1 MGEKFIQSIPFKDIT
16 TDDVADICTGL
27 CDYNGLAKIA
37 VKFSDGLILDDNKVS
52 KEITN
57 YAKEIG
63 KPILKAQDED
73 TYAQAYS
80 DFYDSLMD

>member
-1 MGEKFIQSIPFKDIT
+1 MLNNIYYKYILQFGSFKGIEKARECIK
-16 TDDVADICTGL
+16 
-27 CDYNGLAKIA
+27 N
-37 VKFSDGLILDDNKVS
+37 NKVS

-57 YAKEIG
+57 YAKEIV